1 MRLAADANVMLAAIL
16 GGRARLILASPKV
29 DEVLT
34 TEPTLAEVQEYA
46 AVLAE
51 RKRLSADLLLLAV
64 ASLPVTV
71 VPQKD
76 YASRLAEARRRIGR
90 RDPDDVPLLALA
102 LKLDIPVWS
111 NDKDFAD
118 VGVDCYTTEDLLRE
132 LGFLKRR

>member
-16 GGRARLILASPKV
+16 GGRAGLILASPKV

-46 AVLAE
+46 TVLAE

-71 VPQKD
+71 VPHKD
-76 YASRLAEARRRIGR
+76 YASRMTEARRRIGR

-102 LKLDIPVWS
+102 LKHDIPIWS
-111 NDKDFAD
+111 NDKDFTQA
-118 VGVDCYTTEDLLRE
+118 GVPCYTTEDLLRE
-132 LGFLKRR
+132 LGLLNRR